1 MTDVPRNPPEFEG
14 RTLPRPQDDLDE
26 QGLGF
31 DVVTVLTRR
40 RALGVLGLGL
50 SGTGLVACSDDELA
64 AAPATGRGAGGTS
77 ATIAEIPAEIAG
89 PFPGDGSNGLNVLQ
103 RSGVVR
109 GDIRSSF
116 EISATTAPG
125 IPLTLTLTVLDLTRG
140 GVPFAGAAVYAWQC
154 DREGRYSLYSPEL
167 KGENYLRGVQVA
179 AADGTVTFTSVFPG
193 CYTGRWPHVH
203 FEVYADLAAIDD
215 SADALT
221 TSQLALP
228 EADCTAVYATTGYER
243 SAVEL
248 AGVTL
253 ADDLV
258 FRDDLGVR
266 QLATVTG
273 DPGDPG
279 DVAAGC
285 TATLTVGVGR

>member
-40 RALGVLGLGL
+40 RALGVLGFGL
-50 SGTGLVACSDDELA
+50 SGAGLVACSDGEPA
-64 AAPATGRGAGGTS
+64 AAPSPTTGRGAGTGSSTV
-77 ATIAEIPAEIAG
+77 AEIPEEMAG
-89 PFPGDGSNGLNVLQ
+89 PFPGDGSNGPNVLQ

-116 EISATTAPG
+116 EIGATTAPG

-140 GVPFAGAAVYAWQC
+140 GVPFVGAAVYAWQC

-167 KGENYLRGVQVA
+167 RGENYLRGVQVA

-203 FEVYADLAAIDD
+203 FEVYTDLAAIDD

-228 EADCTAVYATTGYER
+228 QADCTAVYATTGYER

-273 DPGDPG
+273 DSG
-279 DVAAGC
+279 DVAAGYA
-285 TATLTVGVGR
+285 ATLTVGVGR